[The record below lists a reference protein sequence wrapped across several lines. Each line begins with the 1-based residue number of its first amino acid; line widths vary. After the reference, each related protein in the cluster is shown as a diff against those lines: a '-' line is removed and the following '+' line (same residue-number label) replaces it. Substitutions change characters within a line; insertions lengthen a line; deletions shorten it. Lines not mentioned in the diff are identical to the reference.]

1 MALMH
6 CQQTK
11 VRNHEYVVL
20 VVFLSH
26 TRLAK
31 WSPCFELMLMAILIK
46 PLRSMIRPPD
56 KHHNKQA
63 SYYLLQWDVSK
74 RKRSIC
80 RCNIAICTGIL
91 QEDCRAQG
99 DSIARIFLVKDPASH
114 RFTIITCPLF
124 THTRQMVAV
133 GQMAIATIMSI
144 SSFRSFAHPRD
155 VRHRCCGRH

>member
-1 MALMH
+1 MSFSSSTKQVLFVACLLYSMALMH

-56 KHHNKQA
+56 KHHNNKHHIIFCNGMFLSA
-63 SYYLLQWDVSK
+63 SGQFVAAILPFVPVSYRRIVGLKAIRSPEYSLLKTLRPIDSRSLPAHCLRIHVKWSQWGKWQS
-74 RKRSIC
+74 
-80 RCNIAICTGIL
+80 
-91 QEDCRAQG
+91 
-99 DSIARIFLVKDPASH
+99 
-114 RFTIITCPLF
+114 
-124 THTRQMVAV
+124 
-133 GQMAIATIMSI
+133 
-144 SSFRSFAHPRD
+144 PR
-155 VRHRCCGRH
+155 